1 MPKCSIIV
9 TNATAFQNNNAL
21 VAAGTM
27 EPAHATNLADASANH
42 SQESTLVKSKIEA
55 VIFDMDGLM
64 FNTEDIYN
72 VVGDAILKPR
82 GHEFTRQLK
91 LMMMGLPGIRAFQ
104 VMIDHCQLDD
114 TPEELKTECETLF
127 ADLLPREIQTMP
139 GLMELLERL
148 EQLEIP
154 KAIATSSQLKFAT
167 IALNQFDLLPRFK
180 FVLTAESVVKGKPHP
195 DVYLLAAKK
204 MGLDPSQL
212 LVLEDSV
219 TGSQAAAAAGAT
231 VIAVPTQHSIGCDFS
246 HVDHVVCSLEDP
258 IIFEKVGA

>member
-1 MPKCSIIV
+1 MKP
-9 TNATAFQNNNAL
+9 
-21 VAAGTM
+21 
-27 EPAHATNLADASANH
+27 
-42 SQESTLVKSKIEA
+42 KIEA

-72 VVGDAILKPR
+72 VVGDTILQPR
-82 GHEFTRQLK
+82 GHEFSRELK
-91 LMMMGLPGIRAFQ
+91 LLMMGLPGPKAFQ

-114 TPEELKTECETLF
+114 TPEALESECAALF
-127 ADLLPREIQTMP
+127 AELLPREIQTML

-154 KAIATSSQLKFAT
+154 KAVATSSQRRFAD
-167 IALNQFDLLPRFK
+167 IALNQFDLMPRFK
-180 FVLTAESVVKGKPHP
+180 FVLTAESVAKGKPHP

-204 MGLDPSQL
+204 MELDPSQL

-231 VIAVPTQHSIGCDFS
+231 VIAVPTEHSLGCDYS
-246 HVDHVVCSLEDP
+246 HVDHVAESLKDP
-258 IIFEKVGA
+258 VIFEKIGAS